1 MKLPINEIRIKP
13 GRRAVDES
21 KVRELAQSMSEV
33 GLINPIT
40 VTQDKT
46 LITGAHRLAAA
57 KLLGW
62 TEIEATVSELEGF
75 KAELAEIDEN
85 LMRNE
90 LHYLDEGAAYKRR
103 DELLDEMGMRRE
115 VGRYSNQ
122 VESTPLKTTEEIA
135 AELGVSKSTY
145 KQAKQMARDILP
157 EVQYAIKASD
167 LPKTDAL
174 KIARM
179 GLEKQKQVAEKLMEG
194 ANSLV
199 DALKIGR
206 LEPEKQAE
214 AVNQMAGKPHVTN
227 NSGENEW
234 YTPAEFINSA
244 REVMGSIDLDPASC
258 EHANKTVMAARY
270 FSIEDDGLSQD
281 WAGNVWM
288 NPPYSGG
295 LISKF
300 ITKLNESVENGAVA
314 QAVVLVNNATETQW
328 FAALVKNASAI
339 VFPTSRI
346 RYLSVR
352 GEENTPLQGQAFVYI
367 GNNPWK
373 FLEVFK
379 AHGWGATL

>member
-1 MKLPINEIRIKP
+1 MKVRLTDITVKQ

-21 KVRELAQSMSEV
+21 KVRELSQSMAEI

-62 TEIEATVSELEGF
+62 TEIEATVSELDGLR
-75 KAELAEIDEN
+75 AELAEIDEN
-85 LMRNE
+85 LMRND
-90 LHYLDEGAAYKRR
+90 LHYIDRGNSIKRR
-103 DELLDEMGMRRE
+103 CEILRMLGLMATAGRPTKNQSESDGFLTNKELA
-115 VGRYSNQ
+115 N
-122 VESTPLKTTEEIA
+122 KI
-135 AELGVSKSTY
+135 GVSETQFKIER
-145 KQAKQMARDILP
+145 QIARDILP
-157 EVQYAIKASD
+157 EAQEAIKAAD

-179 GLEKQKQVAEKLMEG
+179 
-194 ANSLV
+194 
-199 DALKIGR
+199 
-206 LEPEKQAE
+206 EPEKQVE
-214 AVNQMAGKPHVTN
+214 AVRQMAAKPHVTN

-234 YTPAEFINSA
+234 YTPSEFINSA

-258 EHANKTVMAARY
+258 EHANKTVAAAKY
-270 FSIEDDGLSQD
+270 FSIDDDGLSQE
-281 WAGNVWM
+281 WRGNVWM

-300 ITKLNESVENGAVA
+300 IAKLNESVENGAVT

>member
-1 MKLPINEIRIKP
+1 MKLRLTDITVKQ

-46 LITGAHRLAAA
+46 LITGAHRLEAA

-62 TEIEATVSELEGF
+62 TDIQATEVELD
-75 KAELAEIDEN
+75 ELLEQLHEIDEN
-85 LMRNE
+85 LKRNE
-90 LHYLDEGAAYKRR
+90 LHYLDRGNAIKRR
-103 DELLDEMGMRRE
+103 DELLTEAGLMSKRGDNRFTDRCA
-115 VGRYSNQ
+115 
-122 VESTPLKTTEEIA
+122 ESAHLKTKQDVADEIGISRRVLFEEKQIA
-135 AELGVSKSTY
+135 TN
-145 KQAKQMARDILP
+145 ILP
-157 EVQYAIKASD
+157 EVQDAIKAAD
-167 LPKTDAL
+167 LPKRDAL

-179 GLEKQKQVAEKLMEG
+179 NCTEQKEIASALSKGAETLDKAKLI
-194 ANSLV
+194 NQPFVV
-199 DALKIGR
+199 D
-206 LEPEKQAE
+206 
-214 AVNQMAGKPHVTN
+214 KPHVAY

-270 FSIEDDGLSQD
+270 FSIEDDGLSQE
-281 WAGNVWM
+281 WRGNVWM

-300 ITKLNESVENGAVA
+300 IAKLNESVENGAVA

-339 VFPTSRI
+339 AFPTSRI

>member
-1 MKLPINEIRIKP
+1 MHLKAAS
-13 GRRAVDES
+13 RAYTRSNTRPNPTES
-21 KVRELAQSMSEV
+21 V
-33 GLINPIT
+33 G
-40 VTQDKT
+40 
-46 LITGAHRLAAA
+46 
-57 KLLGW
+57 
-62 TEIEATVSELEGF
+62 
-75 KAELAEIDEN
+75 
-85 LMRNE
+85 
-90 LHYLDEGAAYKRR
+90 
-103 DELLDEMGMRRE
+103 
-115 VGRYSNQ
+115 
-122 VESTPLKTTEEIA
+122 LKTTAEI
-135 AELGVSKSTY
+135 
-145 KQAKQMARDILP
+145 ARDILP
-157 EVQYAIKASD
+157 EAQEAIKAAD

-179 GLEKQKQVAEKLMEG
+179 
-194 ANSLV
+194 
-199 DALKIGR
+199 
-206 LEPEKQAE
+206 EPEKQVE
-214 AVNQMAGKPHVTN
+214 AVKQMAAKPHVTN

-258 EHANKTVMAARY
+258 EHANKTVAAAKY
-270 FSIEDDGLSQD
+270 FSIDDDGLSQE
-281 WAGNVWM
+281 WRGNVWM

-300 ITKLNESVENGAVA
+300 IAKMNESVENGAVT

>member
-1 MKLPINEIRIKP
+1 MKLRLSDVTVKQ

-46 LITGAHRLAAA
+46 LITGAHRLEAA

-62 TEIEATVSELEGF
+62 TEIEATEVELN
-75 KAELAEIDEN
+75 ELLEQLHEIDEN

-90 LHYLDEGAAYKRR
+90 LHYIDRGNAIKRR
-103 DELLDEMGMRRE
+103 DELLKAYGKRAT
-115 VGRYSNQ
+115 VGRPGNSP
-122 VESTPLKTTEEIA
+122 ESGHLKTTSEIA
-135 AELGVSKSTY
+135 KDMGVSKSKLLEE
-145 KQAKQMARDILP
+145 KQIARDILP
-157 EVQYAIKASD
+157 EAQEAIKAAD

-179 GLEKQKQVAEKLMEG
+179 
-194 ANSLV
+194 
-199 DALKIGR
+199 
-206 LEPEKQAE
+206 EPEKQVE
-214 AVNQMAGKPHVTN
+214 AVKQMAAKPHVTN

-258 EHANKTVMAARY
+258 EHANKTVMAERY

-300 ITKLNESVENGAVA
+300 IAKLNESVENGDVA

-352 GEENTPLQGQAFVYI
+352 GEEGTPLQGQAFVYI

-379 AHGWGATL
+379 VHGWGATL

>member
-1 MKLPINEIRIKP
+1 MQIPIETITIKQ

-21 KVRELAQSMSEV
+21 KVRELSQSMGEI

-40 VTQDKT
+40 VTRDNT

-62 TEIEATVSELEGF
+62 TEIEATVSELDGLR
-75 KAELAEIDEN
+75 AELAEIDEN

-90 LHYLDEGAAYKRR
+90 LHYIDRGQAFKRR
-103 DELLDEMGMRRE
+103 DELLTEAGLRAQR
-115 VGRYSNQ
+115 GRPEKSA
-122 VESTPLKTTEEIA
+122 ESAGLMTTDEIA
-135 AELGVSKSTY
+135 TTVGISGRTLREE
-145 KQAKQMARDILP
+145 KQIARDILP
-157 EVQYAIKASD
+157 EAQEAIKAAD

-179 GLEKQKQVAEKLMEG
+179 
-194 ANSLV
+194 
-199 DALKIGR
+199 
-206 LEPEKQAE
+206 EPEKQVE
-214 AVNQMAGKPHVTN
+214 AVKQMAAKPHVTN

-258 EHANKTVMAARY
+258 EHANNTVAAAKY
-270 FSIEDDGLSQD
+270 FSIEDDGLSHE
-281 WAGNVWM
+281 WRGNVWM

-300 ITKLNESVENGAVA
+300 ITRLNESVENGAVA

-328 FAALVKNASAI
+328 FASLVKNASAI

>member
-1 MKLPINEIRIKP
+1 M
-13 GRRAVDES
+13 
-21 KVRELAQSMSEV
+21 
-33 GLINPIT
+33 
-40 VTQDKT
+40 
-46 LITGAHRLAAA
+46 
-57 KLLGW
+57 
-62 TEIEATVSELEGF
+62 
-75 KAELAEIDEN
+75 
-85 LMRNE
+85 
-90 LHYLDEGAAYKRR
+90 
-103 DELLDEMGMRRE
+103 
-115 VGRYSNQ
+115 
-122 VESTPLKTTEEIA
+122 
-135 AELGVSKSTY
+135 
-145 KQAKQMARDILP
+145 
-157 EVQYAIKASD
+157 
-167 LPKTDAL
+167 
-174 KIARM
+174 
-179 GLEKQKQVAEKLMEG
+179 
-194 ANSLV
+194 
-199 DALKIGR
+199 
-206 LEPEKQAE
+206 EPEKQVE
-214 AVNQMAGKPHVTN
+214 AVKQMAAKPHVTN

-258 EHANKTVMAARY
+258 EHANKTVAAAKY
-270 FSIEDDGLSQD
+270 FSIDDDGLSQE
-281 WAGNVWM
+281 WCGNVWM

-300 ITKLNESVENGAVA
+300 IAKMNESVENGAVT

>member
-1 MKLPINEIRIKP
+1 MKLRLSDITVKQ
-13 GRRAVDES
+13 GRRAVNES

-62 TEIEATVSELEGF
+62 AEIEATVSELEGF

-145 KQAKQMARDILP
+145 KQAKQIARDILP
-157 EVQYAIKASD
+157 EAQEAIKAAD
-167 LPKTDAL
+167 LPKRDAL

-179 GLEKQKQVAEKLMEG
+179 EPEQQVKVAEKLNDG
-194 ANSLV
+194 AKSLV
-199 DALKIGR
+199 DAQR
-206 LEPEKQAE
+206 LIKREEVHETPELS
-214 AVNQMAGKPHVTN
+214 GKYRVIYADPPW
-227 NSGENEW
+227 SYGDKS
-234 YTPAEFINSA
+234 PAYH
-244 REVMGSIDLDPASC
+244 G
-258 EHANKTVMAARY
+258 T
-270 FSIEDDGLSQD
+270 
-281 WAGNVWM
+281 
-288 NPPYSGG
+288 
-295 LISKF
+295 
-300 ITKLNESVENGAVA
+300 VENHYPTMSLAEICDLPVKEIAEDNAVLFMWTTSPLLEDSFE
-314 QAVVLVNNATETQW
+314 VINAW
-328 FAALVKNASAI
+328 GFKYKSSFVWDKVKHNMGH
-339 VFPTSRI
+339 
-346 RYLSVR
+346 YNSVR
-352 GEENTPLQGQAFVYI
+352 HEFLLIATKGSCLPEYSKLFDSVVSEERTEHSKKPQIFRNIIETLYPSASKVELFARSQAFGWDTW
-367 GNNPWK
+367 GNQ
-373 FLEVFK
+373 
-379 AHGWGATL
+379 A

>member
-1 MKLPINEIRIKP
+1 MQIPIETITIKQ

-21 KVRELAQSMSEV
+21 KVRELSQSMAEI

-40 VTQDKT
+40 ITQGKT

-62 TEIEATVSELEGF
+62 TEIEATVSELDGLR
-75 KAELAEIDEN
+75 AELAEIDEN

-90 LHYLDEGAAYKRR
+90 LHYIDRGQAFKRR
-103 DELLDEMGMRRE
+103 DELLTEAGLRWTN
-115 VGRYSNQ
+115 GINQ
-122 VESTPLKTTEEIA
+122 HTAGCETISRPLTTPEIA
-135 AELGVSKSTY
+135 AQAGVTARTVQQE
-145 KQAKQMARDILP
+145 KQIARDILP
-157 EVQYAIKASD
+157 EAQEAIKAAD
-167 LPKTDAL
+167 LSKTDAL

-179 GLEKQKQVAEKLMEG
+179 QPERQV
-194 ANSLV
+194 
-199 DALKIGR
+199 
-206 LEPEKQAE
+206 E
-214 AVNQMAGKPHVTN
+214 AVKQMAAKPHVTN

-234 YTPAEFINSA
+234 YTPAEFINSV

-258 EHANKTVMAARY
+258 EHANKTVAAAKY
-270 FSIEDDGLSQD
+270 FSIEDDGLSQE
-281 WAGNVWM
+281 WRGNVWM

-300 ITKLNESVENGAVA
+300 IAKLNESVENGAVT

-328 FAALVKNASAI
+328 FASLVKNASAI
-339 VFPTSRI
+339 AFPTSRI

-352 GEENTPLQGQAFVYI
+352 GEENTPLQGQAFAYI

-373 FLEVFK
+373 FLDVFK